1 MTMTHF
7 WCVTQSCL
15 GQGLRHGKPVCQA
28 TWDLFEVKVKINL
41 NLQTFP
47 VTTDKTQGAFATL

>member
-1 MTMTHF
+1 MTHF